1 MAQALAD
8 KALILLEKKQT
19 PEFDTLYALRPLKPN
34 TSAGCSSKFEKVV
47 GRKLFG
53 KTDGNLVFINK
64 QRKQDLC
71 LTDFA
76 ILAKT

>member
-1 MAQALAD
+1 MFYTMYLQGLQR
-8 KALILLEKKQT
+8 LC

-53 KTDGNLVFINK
+53 KTDGTHYF
-64 QRKQDLC
+64 
-71 LTDFA
+71 
-76 ILAKT
+76 

>member
-1 MAQALAD
+1 MKIGNRITDQFIFACY
-8 KALILLEKKQT
+8 KKRLPFEQPF

-53 KTDGNLVFINK
+53 KTDGTHYFWGLWHFYV
-64 QRKQDLC
+64 RR
-71 LTDFA
+71 
-76 ILAKT
+76 